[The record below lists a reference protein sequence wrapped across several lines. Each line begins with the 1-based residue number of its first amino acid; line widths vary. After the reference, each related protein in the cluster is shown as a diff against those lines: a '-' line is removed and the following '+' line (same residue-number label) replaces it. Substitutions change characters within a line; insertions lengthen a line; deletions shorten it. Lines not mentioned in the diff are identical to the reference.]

1 MRRGF
6 ERGSREFARSHNGKR
21 YPSDIDEID
30 GRERLPCV
38 SRGSEEDAVQ
48 GEEGEEG
55 AVKVPGSIPRAAK
68 EWRLSPSPYDLDRET

>member
-1 MRRGF
+1 MNVRCF

-48 GEEGEEG
+48 GEEGEEREPSRFRVRFPGLRRNG
-55 AVKVPGSIPRAAK
+55 ASLPRRAI
-68 EWRLSPSPYDLDRET
+68 